1 MQSLP
6 QLKKDL
12 GVVYSPEILVN
23 YICQTTIHQYII
35 ERLNDTGDLEISPPF
50 TILEDENLESE
61 IQDAI
66 NIILSE
72 IKIIDPAVGV
82 GYFLQSSFDVL
93 EDLHNTLIK
102 ANIQE
107 RAITDIVENTIVK
120 SLFGVDISQQSV
132 NSCIERLHKYIT
144 SRYPTIDANRL
155 KKTLKKQ
162 IKTGNALIG
171 NTFNK
176 SMTSSTEEHILSF
189 DWDKEFPG
197 VSHAGGFSIC
207 VGNPPWNILKP
218 LEKEFFSQYDSQL
231 SKYGVDKQE
240 AQLIVINL
248 LKDTRISSKW
258 VNYRSEIQKQ
268 AKYFK
273 KYYKYQSGLINFGKN
288 SKRISGDLNLY
299 KLFLE
304 RSFLLLQ
311 RNGISGMIIPSGIHS
326 DAGTKGLRTLLFD
339 HHQVLKLIA
348 FENRQG
354 IFPSIHKSF
363 KFDILIYQKNY
374 RITDIFQSAFMK
386 KDPSFLTYR
395 NVKLMELSWQ
405 KIKEYSPSSW
415 SILEFKTEQDL
426 SIVKKMYKFP
436 VIGDSIAFARELD
449 MSMDSHFFNSEKKGV
464 PIYEG
469 KMIHQYDHLFK
480 DPRYWIEE
488 EQRNKKFSLSYT
500 NFREIRL
507 VFRAVAA
514 STNQRTM
521 ISTLIPPNCCC
532 GNSLI
537 IINDFSRPNSHQT
550 TLQDLLFLVGVFNS
564 FVFDYL
570 LRLKISQNLNMFFIR
585 DLPLPKII
593 DSDKSYQRIINL
605 VSSIYSDYE
614 EFRLILNTN
623 FPKSQKYSNL
633 YMTEKQALSDAEVA
647 KLYELSL
654 SNLEYILDQFHIRDI
669 EKENQLNQ
677 QKRLILEHYNSN

>member
-1 MQSLP
+1 MQPLP
-6 QLKKDL
+6 QLNKDL

-23 YICQTTIHQYII
+23 YICQTTIHRYLI
-35 ERLNDTGDLEISPPF
+35 ERLNDTRDLDISLPF
-50 TILEDENLESE
+50 TILEVENLERD
-61 IQDAI
+61 IQHTI
-66 NIILSE
+66 PGILSE
-72 IKIIDPAVGV
+72 ISIIDPAVGV

-102 ANIQE
+102 ANIQK
-107 RAITDIVENTIVK
+107 RTITDIVKNTIVK
-120 SLFGVDISQQSV
+120 SLFGVDISQEAV

-144 SRYPTIDANRL
+144 SRYPTIDGNRL
-155 KKTLKKQ
+155 DKTLKKQ

-171 NTFNK
+171 NTFNT
-176 SMTSSTEEHILSF
+176 SMTSRTEEQILSF
-189 DWDKEFPG
+189 DWNKEFSG

-218 LEKEFFSQYDSQL
+218 LEKEFFSRYDSQL

-240 AQLIVINL
+240 AQLIIKNL
-248 LKDTRISSKW
+248 LKDPQISSEW

-273 KYYKYQSGLINFGKN
+273 KHYKYQSGLIKFGKN

-374 RITDIFQSAFMK
+374 QITDMFQSAFMK
-386 KDPSFLTYR
+386 KDPSFLKDK
-395 NVKLMELSWQ
+395 NAKLMELSWQ

-426 SIVKKMYKFP
+426 SIVKKMYKFS
-436 VIGDSIAFARELD
+436 VIGDSITFTREFD
-449 MSMDSHFFNSEKKGV
+449 MSMDSHLFNSEKKGV

-469 KMIHQYDHLFK
+469 KMIHQYNHQFK

-488 EQRNKKFSLSYT
+488 QQKNKKFSSSYN
-500 NFREIRL
+500 NFRKIRL

-521 ISTLIPPNCCC
+521 ISTIIPPNCCC

-537 IINDFSRPNSHQT
+537 IINDFLRPDSDQT
-550 TLQDLLFLVGVFNS
+550 TLQDLLFLAGVFNS

-585 DLPLPKII
+585 DLPLPII
-593 DSDKSYQRIINL
+593 LDSDKSYQRIINL
-605 VSSIYSDYE
+605 VSSIYLDYE

-623 FPKSQKYSNL
+623 FPKSQKYSDL
-633 YMTEKQALSDAEVA
+633 SMTEKQALIDAEVA

-669 EKENQLNQ
+669 EKENQLNE